1 MSLIL
6 RPITH
11 FCAVL
16 RNSYSQ
22 TAQCVIAQAQGPVP
36 ASLAALAFERFGHL
50 YPVSFFIGVSHASS
64 FDALQLVTQAVS
76 S

>member
-1 MSLIL
+1 
-6 RPITH
+6 
-11 FCAVL
+11 
-16 RNSYSQ
+16 
-22 TAQCVIAQAQGPVP
+22 
-36 ASLAALAFERFGHL
+36 L